1 MKCEE
6 ALAEG
11 LVSSLCKSGKLQD
24 PGGSCRGW
32 CPKSG
37 DQQPVW
43 RRVAGVPYSLLSPKF
58 LQLVQTGKV
67 IKAAQCHPARCQ
79 AQHVSWESAWMKP
92 DEPAACFWAK
102 GCLIAWFSK
111 RKPAFSLTGTRQ
123 GRKNHSHSIST
134 SRF

>member
-24 PGGSCRGW
+24 PRGSCRGW
-32 CPKSG
+32 CPKSR

-58 LQLVQTGKV
+58 LQLV
-67 IKAAQCHPARCQ
+67 PAENWQSR
-79 AQHVSWESAWMKP
+79 
-92 DEPAACFWAK
+92 K
-102 GCLIAWFSK
+102 GCSVPPSK
-111 RKPAFSLTGTRQ
+111 MPGTAREL
-123 GRKNHSHSIST
+123 GKCLDEAR
-134 SRF
+134 